1 MQVMARETKIGL
13 VLVLVLVSVFGALLY
28 KRIKHPNEA
37 IAAIYAAA
45 KGGGDKTA
53 DPSQAPP
60 KSDETAKEQPLLAAI
75 PAKGTGPDADEL
87 ALLDEFGS
95 KPPAPNRTP
104 IGDQA
109 VAPKPNLPTMVDDS
123 LDENPFADLEQ
134 KPEPKLDKGPSVS
147 LAKATAAT
155 VDPFADDEPANT
167 KSTEPRKPTTG
178 NPVAELADLAMEG
191 DPLSEPASISTPA
204 AVAPT
209 TDLARNPEPKPT
221 PTLARQTPAND
232 TFVDDEFPTE
242 AASPRPVARGQTVAG
257 ADGVEMVFPSDDEP
271 QEKMAARPPA
281 KLEEN
286 FDELPELDV
295 TQFSEVKGAA
305 PKQGR
310 ETETRSP
317 EPEFNGP
324 IATTGTSTRST
335 GTSLGFG
342 DDAES
347 GEPQFAEPEPVRPS
361 MIGMRSAGIAQTP
374 QLRDDEIAAD
384 EEFAITQSFDEV
396 TPVKGGGRK
405 TAEPTAITTSS
416 YVVQQSDNY
425 WSISRRRYGNG
436 RYHQALALH
445 NKAIVPDPQ
454 SMRPGVRISTPPATE
469 LESLFP
475 EAFPKLAAAQT
486 PKNAGEAA
494 EAGFFVDEEGNP
506 MYRVGPS
513 DTLSK
518 IAQIHLGRSSRWVQL
533 FELNKDRLKNEKE
546 LALGTVLKLP
556 PDANQV
562 RVMGKR

>member
-1 MQVMARETKIGL
+1 MARETKIGL

-37 IAAIYAAA
+37 IAAIYATA
-45 KGGGDKTA
+45 KGGGDKTE
-53 DPSQAPP
+53 DPSQVPP
-60 KSDETAKEQPLLAAI
+60 KSDETAKEQPQLAAI

-95 KPPAPNRTP
+95 KPPAPNRAP

-109 VAPKPNLPTMVDDS
+109 VTTKPKLPTMVDDS
-123 LDENPFADLEQ
+123 LDEHPFADLEQ
-134 KPEPKLDKGPSVS
+134 KPEPKPEKAPSAS
-147 LAKATAAT
+147 LAKSTVATG
-155 VDPFADDEPANT
+155 DPFPDNEPSNT
-167 KSTEPRKPTTG
+167 KSDESRKQTTG
-178 NPVAELADLAMEG
+178 NRAAELADLKMEE
-191 DPLSEPASISTPA
+191 DPLSEPASIGSSA

-209 TDLARNPEPKPT
+209 TDLATSKELKPASSI
-221 PTLARQTPAND
+221 PPQSPAND
-232 TFVDDEFPTE
+232 TFVDDEFPME
-242 AASPRPVARGQTVAG
+242 PASPRLVAQGQAASG
-257 ADGVEMVFPSDDEP
+257 ANEVEMVFPNESEP
-271 QEKMAARPPA
+271 QEKLASRPPA

-295 TQFSEVKGAA
+295 TQFSEVKGVA
-305 PKQGR
+305 PKQRR
-310 ETETRSP
+310 ETETRSS

-335 GTSLGFG
+335 DTSLGFG
-342 DDAES
+342 DDTES
-347 GEPQFAEPEPVRPS
+347 SEPQFAEPEPVRPS
-361 MIGMRSAGIAQTP
+361 MSGMRSAGIAQTP

-384 EEFAITQSFDEV
+384 EEFAITQNFDEV
-396 TPVKGGGRK
+396 TPVNGGGLK

-454 SMRPGVRISTPPATE
+454 SMRPGVRISTPPAAE

-486 PKNAGEAA
+486 SKNAGEAA

-533 FELNKDRLKNEKE
+533 FELNKDRLKNEKD